1 MLFGLLHDPVYSP
14 SVVLII
20 FIFKATTLYPSKRKN
35 SDKEGEFYFRFVIC
49 SSLVVL
55 FDTFYICFPQCFY
68 ERFAMHFN
76 HSYITDHVCVDPVE
90 T

>member
-1 MLFGLLHDPVYSP
+1 MCCGGLFQRHLKLKKKVIMTEDFLVILTGLGSLGWVNFVLFGLLHDPVYSP

-49 SSLVVL
+49 SS
-55 FDTFYICFPQCFY
+55 
-68 ERFAMHFN
+68 
-76 HSYITDHVCVDPVE
+76 
-90 T
+90 